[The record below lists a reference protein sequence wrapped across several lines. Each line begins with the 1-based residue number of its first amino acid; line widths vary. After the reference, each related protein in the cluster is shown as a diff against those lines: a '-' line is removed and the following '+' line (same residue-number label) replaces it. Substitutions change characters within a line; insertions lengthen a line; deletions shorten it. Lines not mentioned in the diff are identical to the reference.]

1 MSEPLKV
8 SISPKAMSTLW
19 CISPVGTAT
28 NPHASNAHPK
38 AHIATESMSWVFL
51 IGAILDVSHYAIN
64 SPRTR
69 PTLDGRHNH
78 RR

>member
-1 MSEPLKV
+1 MPMSEPAKV

-38 AHIATESMSWVFL
+38 AHIATDSMSWVFL
-51 IGAILDVSHYAIN
+51 IRVLCRVV
-64 SPRTR
+64 
-69 PTLDGRHNH
+69 
-78 RR
+78 

>member
-1 MSEPLKV
+1 MPMSEPAKV
-8 SISPKAMSTLW
+8 SISPKAMSTEW

-51 IGAILDVSHYAIN
+51 MGSC
-64 SPRTR
+64 
-69 PTLDGRHNH
+69 G
-78 RR
+78 